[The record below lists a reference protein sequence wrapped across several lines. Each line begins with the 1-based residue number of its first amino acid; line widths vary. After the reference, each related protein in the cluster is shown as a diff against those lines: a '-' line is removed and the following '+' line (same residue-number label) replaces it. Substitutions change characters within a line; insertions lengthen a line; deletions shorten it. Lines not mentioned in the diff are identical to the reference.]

1 MESSL
6 WAMVT
11 IGGPIL
17 LGVVL
22 IFVMLSNRRHRTP
35 KEMRRTEEATHDPY
49 RRLDKDDKAREFG
62 SASPANA
69 RQCEKQ
75 P

>member
-17 LGVVL
+17 LGIVL

-35 KEMRRTEEATHDPY
+35 EEMRRTESATRDLY
-49 RRLDKDDKAREFG
+49 RRLDKEDKAREFG
-62 SASPANA
+62 SAPPGNA
-69 RQCEKQ
+69 KQAEKQ

>member
-35 KEMRRTEEATHDPY
+35 EEMRRTEEATHDLY
-49 RRLDKDDKAREFG
+49 HRLDKEDKAREFG
-62 SASPANA
+62 SASPADT
-69 RQCEKQ
+69 RQGEKQ

>member
-17 LGVVL
+17 LGIVL

-35 KEMRRTEEATHDPY
+35 EEMRRTEDATRDLY
-49 RRLDKDDKAREFG
+49 RRLDQEDKAREFG
-62 SASPANA
+62 SAAPGNA
-69 RQCEKQ
+69 RQAEKQ

>member
-17 LGVVL
+17 LGIVL

-35 KEMRRTEEATHDPY
+35 EEMRRTEDATRDLY
-49 RRLDKDDKAREFG
+49 RRLDQEDKARESG
-62 SASPANA
+62 SAAPGNA
-69 RQCEKQ
+69 RQAEKQ